1 MAGEKPSRIGRGPGV
16 KSECWLRSS
25 QSAGGSRPGPDPR
38 CGPPADPASV
48 RGFGPR
54 LLPAPRRR
62 REGFALLC
70 RCHDDVSE
78 LPSSTTESAWLR
90 GFYFFLFLPSFPL
103 PSAVVKRERRREPL
117 GAPRLLSCWIP
128 GGVQLP
134 LQSSQPLLT
143 HCALAGWSILA
154 SCSAS
159 SAEQGSNWNSS
170 SNGGPSSFFCDPE
183 RRLSE

>member
-48 RGFGPR
+48 RGVGPR

-103 PSAVVKRERRREPL
+103 PKAVVKRKRCREPL
-117 GAPRLLSCWIP
+117 GAPGNDAEGRAELGRGQEGGQGKEGRTDRVWAGGCARVAKEMPRGECFIPCTSYCAVFSPLS
-128 GGVQLP
+128 L
-134 LQSSQPLLT
+134 
-143 HCALAGWSILA
+143 
-154 SCSAS
+154 SA
-159 SAEQGSNWNSS
+159 QQ
-170 SNGGPSSFFCDPE
+170 
-183 RRLSE
+183 

>member
-25 QSAGGSRPGPDPR
+25 QSAGGSRSGPDPR

-103 PSAVVKRERRREPL
+103 PKAVVKRKRCREPL

-128 GGVQLP
+128 GGGSAPTAVIAAPPDSLCPRWLEHPCLLQRQFRRAGEQL
-134 LQSSQPLLT
+134 
-143 HCALAGWSILA
+143 
-154 SCSAS
+154 
-159 SAEQGSNWNSS
+159 E
-170 SNGGPSSFFCDPE
+170 
-183 RRLSE
+183 